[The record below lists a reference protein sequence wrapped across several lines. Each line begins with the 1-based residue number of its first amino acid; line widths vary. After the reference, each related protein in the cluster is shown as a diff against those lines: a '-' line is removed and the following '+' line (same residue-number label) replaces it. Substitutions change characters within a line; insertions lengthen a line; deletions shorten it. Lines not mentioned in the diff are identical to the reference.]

1 MLPILISVVG
11 TTASGKSSLGID
23 LAKHFGGEVV
33 SADSRQVY
41 RGLDLGTGKVT
52 PEEIQGVPHHL
63 LDIID
68 PNTPFSMAEY
78 QSLAYNAIDGIIARG
93 KLPFLVGGTGLY
105 ARAVTSGYRLVDVLP
120 DEEFRK
126 EMESKTRAELV
137 EMITPYGVDVSDPQI
152 SPRRLVRILEKLR
165 AGAPAENECCPR
177 YNVLQLG
184 LTFERDVLYQR
195 IEERLDARIQ
205 AGMIEEVK
213 ALLDGGATPEFM
225 EMLGLEY
232 RYTYRYLAGQ
242 YPSFEAYREQ
252 LLTEIRRFAKRQ
264 QTWFRRDN
272 DIIWL
277 DANGDYLTQAI
288 DLINSMLLQAK
299 AEESASASTTN
310 DFYTPTTDILL

>member
-23 LAKHFGGEVV
+23 LAEHFGGEVV

-41 RGLDLGTGKVT
+41 RGLNLGTGKVT
-52 PEEIQGVPHHL
+52 EEEIRGVPHHL

-78 QSLAYNAIDGIIARG
+78 QALAYQAIDGIIARG

-105 ARAVTSGYRLVDVLP
+105 ARAVTAGYRLVDVLP
-120 DEEFRK
+120 DEAFRQ
-126 EMESKTRAELV
+126 EMEQKPRAELV
-137 EMITPYGVDVSDPQI
+137 AMITPYGVDVSDPQI
-152 SPRRLVRILEKLR
+152 SKRRLIRILEKLR
-165 AGAPAENECCPR
+165 AGAPAENESHPR
-177 YNVLQLG
+177 YKVLQLG
-184 LTFERDVLYQR
+184 LTFEREVLNRR
-195 IEERLDARIQ
+195 IEERLDKRI
-205 AGMIEEVK
+205 ADGMIEEVRE
-213 ALLDGGATPEFM
+213 LLNNGATPEFL

-232 RYTYRYLAGQ
+232 RYTYRYIAGQ

-264 QTWFRRDN
+264 QTWFRRDS

-277 DANGDYLTQAI
+277 DANGDYLAQAI
-288 DLINSMLLQAK
+288 ELVSAMLRHAE
-299 AEESASASTTN
+299 AEECSEKQEE
-310 DFYTPTTDILL
+310 YIPPTSDIIV

>member
-23 LAKHFGGEVV
+23 LAEHFGGEVV

-52 PEEIQGVPHHL
+52 KEEIRGVPHHL

-78 QSLAYNAIDGIIARG
+78 QSLAYEAIDGIIARG

-120 DEEFRK
+120 DEDFRR
-126 EMESKTRAELV
+126 EMEKKTRAELV

-152 SPRRLVRILEKLR
+152 SPRRLIRILEKLR
-165 AGAPAENECCPR
+165 AGAPAENESHPR
-177 YNVLQLG
+177 YRVLQLG
-184 LTFERDVLYQR
+184 LTFDREVLNRR
-195 IEERLDARIQ
+195 IEERLDMRI
-205 AGMIEEVK
+205 ADGMIEEVRG
-213 ALLDGGATPEFM
+213 LMEQGATPAFL

-232 RYTYRYLAGQ
+232 RYTYRYIAGQ
-242 YPSFEAYREQ
+242 YPSYEAYREQ

-264 QTWFRRDN
+264 QTWFRRDT
-272 DIIWL
+272 DIVWL
-277 DANGDYLTQAI
+277 DSNGDYLAQAI
-288 DLINSMLLQAK
+288 DLVNAMLK
-299 AEESASASTTN
+299 RAEEEQTPEDFSTMIPPTS
-310 DFYTPTTDILL
+310 DFII

>member
-23 LAKHFGGEVV
+23 LAEHFGGEVV

-41 RGLDLGTGKVT
+41 RGLNLGTGKVT
-52 PEEIQGVPHHL
+52 KEEIRGVPHHL

-78 QSLAYNAIDGIIARG
+78 QSLAYEAIDGIIARG

-120 DEEFRK
+120 DEEFRR
-126 EMESKTRAELV
+126 EMEKKSRAELV

-152 SPRRLVRILEKLR
+152 SPRRLIRILEKLR
-165 AGAPAENECCPR
+165 AGAPAENESHPR
-177 YNVLQLG
+177 YKVLQLG
-184 LTFERDVLYQR
+184 LTFEREVLNRR
-195 IEERLDARIQ
+195 IEERLDKRI
-205 AGMIEEVK
+205 ADGMIEEVRE
-213 ALLDGGATPEFM
+213 LLQNGATPEFL

-232 RYTYRYLAGQ
+232 RYTYRYIAGQ

-264 QTWFRRDN
+264 QTWFRRDS

-277 DANGDYLTQAI
+277 DSNGDYLSQAI
-288 DLINSMLLQAK
+288 ELVSAMIRH
-299 AEESASASTTN
+299 AETEEHSPAQEEYIS
-310 DFYTPTTDILL
+310 PTSDIIL

>member
-23 LAKHFGGEVV
+23 LAEHFGGEVV

-52 PEEIQGVPHHL
+52 KEEIRGVPHHL

-78 QSLAYNAIDGIIARG
+78 QSLAYEAIDGIIARG

-120 DEEFRK
+120 DEDFRR
-126 EMESKTRAELV
+126 EMEKKTRAELV

-152 SPRRLVRILEKLR
+152 SPRRLIRILEKLR
-165 AGAPAENECCPR
+165 AGAPAENESHPR
-177 YNVLQLG
+177 YRVLQLG
-184 LTFERDVLYQR
+184 LTFDREVLNRR
-195 IEERLDARIQ
+195 IEERLDMRI
-205 AGMIEEVK
+205 ADGMIEEVRG
-213 ALLDGGATPEFM
+213 LMEQGATPAFL

-232 RYTYRYLAGQ
+232 RYTYRYIAGQ

-264 QTWFRRDN
+264 QTWFRRDS
-272 DIIWL
+272 DIVWL
-277 DANGDYLTQAI
+277 DSNGDYLAQAI
-288 DLINSMLLQAK
+288 DLVNAMLK
-299 AEESASASTTN
+299 RAEEEQTSEDFSTMIP
-310 DFYTPTTDILL
+310 PTSDLII